1 MKFCEV
7 SMSKK
12 FLDTNAILENNADL
26 TNIIIS
32 SKTIEELESIK
43 SNRNKSD
50 ETQYKARQAVK
61 AIMRDKP
68 EVVVVTED
76 DYNTLSEM
84 KLECNND
91 NLIIATAKR
100 ANLENK
106 NLVVFVTNDYLCGL
120 IAENYFGLTVEKNE
134 NDKTGEIYQG
144 YRAIRGNTDTINSLM
159 NKIDLSDWVVN
170 EYLIIENTDDNTS
183 KEMRFDGEKFVNL
196 KLPSSKFIKAK
207 NSLQRCALDIL
218 LNPDITIVAILGG
231 YGSGKTFLAMQMAL
245 YNVQEKGNQSKILGV
260 RETLGEGM
268 SVGYLPG
275 DLNDKIGNFFSPLA
289 QSLNGGEFELDR
301 LRMAGTL
308 DVNVP
313 YYMKGTTYNS
323 TIILCDEAEDLTEK
337 QIRLVGTRLGE
348 NSKIYFA
355 GDYKQSVINHSQGNP
370 LVKMCNAFKG
380 KPKFACIYLGEDV
393 RSETSKMFAE
403 LFEN

>member
-1 MKFCEV
+1 
-7 SMSKK
+7 MSKK

-100 ANLENK
+100 ANLENE

-170 EYLIIENTDDNTS
+170 E
-183 KEMRFDGEKFVNL
+183 
-196 KLPSSKFIKAK
+196 
-207 NSLQRCALDIL
+207 
-218 LNPDITIVAILGG
+218 
-231 YGSGKTFLAMQMAL
+231 
-245 YNVQEKGNQSKILGV
+245 
-260 RETLGEGM
+260 
-268 SVGYLPG
+268 
-275 DLNDKIGNFFSPLA
+275 
-289 QSLNGGEFELDR
+289 
-301 LRMAGTL
+301 
-308 DVNVP
+308 
-313 YYMKGTTYNS
+313 
-323 TIILCDEAEDLTEK
+323 
-337 QIRLVGTRLGE
+337 
-348 NSKIYFA
+348 
-355 GDYKQSVINHSQGNP
+355 
-370 LVKMCNAFKG
+370 
-380 KPKFACIYLGEDV
+380 
-393 RSETSKMFAE
+393 
-403 LFEN
+403 